1 MDFSIP
7 DELQALRE
15 RVERFVQ
22 DEILPRERDSR
33 QGPHGLAEDFRLEL
47 VAMARRAGLLS
58 PHVGR
63 EWGGLGLDHRG
74 KAVVFEAAGY
84 APLATIAMNIFA
96 PDEANM
102 HLLEQ
107 VADERQKEEWLL
119 PLAAGAIR
127 SCFMMTEPAPG
138 AGADPSML
146 LTMARRDGADFV
158 IDGTKWL
165 ITGAVGARLAII
177 MAKNADDEQG
187 PAGATM
193 FLAPMDA
200 PGIHIER
207 VLDTLD
213 RYMTGG
219 HAVVRLAGVRVPE
232 SAVLGRV
239 GEGFR
244 YAQARLAPARLT
256 HCMRWLGAARRAHDI
271 ATDHARRRSAFGKP
285 LGEHEGVGFMLADNE
300 MDLHACRL
308 VIWHTAWLL
317 DRGERAR
324 HESSVAKVICSEAIW
339 RVVDR
344 AMQILGGLGVTDDTI
359 VARLFRE
366 VRPFRIYDGP
376 SEVHRWSI
384 AQRVLRTG
392 GSAAADGG
400 NVAPRA

>member
-7 DELQALRE
+7 AELVELRE
-15 RVERFVQ
+15 RTERFVR
-22 DEILPRERDSR
+22 DEIMPREADERLT
-33 QGPHGLAEDFRLEL
+33 QHGPTDEFRLEL
-47 VAMARRAGLLS
+47 VALARRAGLLS
-58 PHVGR
+58 AHVGR

-84 APLATIAMNIFA
+84 SPLAPIAMNIFA

-107 VADERQKEEWLL
+107 VASDAQKEEWLR

-146 LTMARRDGADFV
+146 LTAARRDGSDFV
-158 IDGTKWL
+158 IDGEKWL

-177 MAKNADDEQG
+177 MARNDSDPLG

-213 RYMTGG
+213 RYMAGG
-219 HAVVRLAGVRVPE
+219 HAVIRLNGLRVPE
-232 SAVLGRV
+232 TAVLGRV
-239 GEGFR
+239 GQGFR

-271 ATDHARRRSAFGKP
+271 ATDYARRRHAFGRP

-300 MDLHACRL
+300 MDLHTCRV
-308 VIWHTAWLL
+308 VIWHAAWVL
-317 DRGERAR
+317 DQGERGG
-324 HESSVAKVICSEAIW
+324 HESSMAKVICSEAIW

-344 AMQILGGLGVTDDTI
+344 SMQVLGGLGITDDTI

-376 SEVHRWSI
+376 SEVHRWAI
-384 AQRVLRTG
+384 ARRVLRAA
-392 GSAAADGG
+392 GS
-400 NVAPRA
+400 

>member
-1 MDFSIP
+1 MDFAIP
-7 DELQALRE
+7 DELLALQE
-15 RVERFVQ
+15 RTERFVR
-22 DEILPRERDSR
+22 DEIMPREADPR
-33 QGPHGLAEDFRLEL
+33 QGAHGPSEAFRQEL
-47 VAMARRAGLLS
+47 VALARHAGLLS

-96 PDEANM
+96 PDEGNM

-107 VADERQKEEWLL
+107 VAEEPQKEQYLR
-119 PLAAGAIR
+119 PLASGAIR

-138 AGADPSML
+138 SGSDPSML
-146 LTMARRDGADFV
+146 LTTARRASNAPGADFV

-165 ITGAVGARLAII
+165 ITGAVGAGFAII
-177 MAKNADDEQG
+177 MARTDSDELG

-213 RYMTGG
+213 HYMTGG
-219 HAVVRLAGVRVPE
+219 HAVVRLDGLRVPE
-232 SAVLGRV
+232 SAVLGKV
-239 GEGFR
+239 GQGFR

-271 ATDHARRRSAFGKP
+271 ATDYARRRTAFGKP

-300 MDLHACRL
+300 MDIHACRL
-308 VIWHTAWLL
+308 AIWHTAWVL
-317 DRGERAR
+317 DKGERGR
-324 HESSVAKVICSEAIW
+324 HESSMAKVICSEAIW
-339 RVVDR
+339 RIVDR
-344 AMQILGGLGVTDDTI
+344 SMQILGGLGITDDTI

-384 AQRVLRTG
+384 AQRVLRSG
-392 GSAAADGG
+392 GG
-400 NVAPRA
+400 